1 MLQMF
6 TLAILVAGTTVTKA
20 GVGPLAALPYAL
32 APFGS
37 SYTAHSINHAL
48 AAPVGVPAAAPLVAA
63 PAVYAPQVAAPAVYA
78 PQVAA
83 PAVYAPHAA
92 AYIAG

>member
-1 MLQMF
+1 
-6 TLAILVAGTTVTKA
+6 LATLVALTTVTRA
-20 GVGPLAALPYAL
+20 GVAPLAALPYAL

-63 PAVYAPQVAAPAVYA
+63 PAVYAPH
-78 PQVAA
+78 VAA
-83 PAVYAPHAA
+83 PAVYAPHVAAPAVYAPHPA

>member
-1 MLQMF
+1 MLV
-6 TLAILVAGTTVTKA
+6 LVAVMALATVTRA
-20 GVGPLAALPYAL
+20 GVAPLAAAALPYAV

-48 AAPVGVPAAAPLVAA
+48 AAPVAVPAAAPLVAA
-63 PAVYAPQVAAPAVYA
+63 PAVYAPQVAAPALYS
-78 PQVAA
+78 
-83 PAVYAPHAA
+83 PHAA

>member
-6 TLAILVAGTTVTKA
+6 TLATLMAFTTVTKA
-20 GVGPLAALPYAL
+20 GVAPLPALPYAL

-48 AAPVGVPAAAPLVAA
+48 AAPVAVPAAAPLVAA
-63 PAVYAPQVAAPAVYA
+63 PALYAPH
-78 PQVAA
+78 VAA

>member
-1 MLQMF
+1 V
-6 TLAILVAGTTVTKA
+6 TLATLMALTAVTRA
-20 GVGPLAALPYAL
+20 GVAPLATLPYAL

-78 PQVAA
+78 SHVAA
-83 PAVYAPHAA
+83 PAVYAPHPA